1 MQLKSLRCPNCN
13 GSVRQIGDK
22 RYVCESC
29 GTSFI
34 PDLDPED
41 VEAERIKAEAEVKK
55 AKIQATEGIADD
67 VKRRA
72 MNMQAKRNALFIVVA
87 VITVIAF
94 VIISNAIRLFNDI
107 ALSMRREN
115 DAQGAWELEQQ
126 ARYAQS
132 VEASIEAAAERS
144 KAEEEARKAEIA
156 SYRLDV
162 SELTADAFFAEN
174 AKAALRGALDYR
186 DSLIWTDWQWVGEPE
201 YVTSFFLTADS
212 ENVRHRNILIS
223 IYKVTWQKGE
233 DEDAKKYEVYDATA
247 LMDLSRKSDGSIAS
261 DYSPDDVSGHS
272 ELPVNQFLRGYYDK
286 EQLIREVIYAESDY
300 LWKEFD
306 FSDQE

>member
-1 MQLKSLRCPNCN
+1 MQLKSLRCPNCS
-13 GSVRQIGDK
+13 GSVRQIGDGK
-22 RYVCESC
+22 YVCESC
-29 GTSFI
+29 GTSFV

-55 AKIQATEGIADD
+55 ARIQAASNMTSD
-67 VKRRA
+67 VQRKARMARA
-72 MNMQAKRNALFIVVA
+72 RGNVAIVM
-87 VITVIAF
+87 ILAF
-94 VIISNAIRLFNDI
+94 VLIFIIIVTSIIRFVGNMILID
-107 ALSMRREN
+107 RRISDEEGN
-115 DAQGAWELEQQ
+115 WQMEQQ

-132 VEASIEAAAERS
+132 VEASMEEAAERS
-144 KAEEEARKAEIA
+144 RQEEEELKAKLA

-162 SELTADAFFAEN
+162 KELTDDEFFAEN
-174 AKAALRGALDYR
+174 AKAALRSALDYR

-212 ENVRHRNILIS
+212 ENVRHRNMLIS

-272 ELPVNQFLRGYYDK
+272 EMPVNQFLRGYYDK
-286 EQLIREVIYAESDY
+286 DQLIREVIYAESDY

-306 FSDQE
+306 FSDEK